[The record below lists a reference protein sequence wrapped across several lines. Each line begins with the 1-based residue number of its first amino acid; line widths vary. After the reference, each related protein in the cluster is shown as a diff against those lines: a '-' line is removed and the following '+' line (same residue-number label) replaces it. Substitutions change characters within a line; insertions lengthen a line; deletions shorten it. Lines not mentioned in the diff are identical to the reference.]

1 MSFTE
6 SNYENAVLELF
17 QSLGYNWQY
26 GPDIIRDYHSPLYED
41 MLLPS
46 LERINR
52 GLPLA
57 ALQEAIYKLKNF
69 ETGTL
74 LQKNMVFMDY
84 LQNGVPVKRFH

>member
-1 MSFTE
+1 MSFNE
-6 SNYENAVLELF
+6 SNYENAVLQLF
-17 QSLGYNWQY
+17 QNLGYNYIY
-26 GPDIIRDYHSPLYED
+26 GPDIERDYHSPLYED

-69 ETGTL
+69 
-74 LQKNMVFMDY
+74 
-84 LQNGVPVKRFH
+84 